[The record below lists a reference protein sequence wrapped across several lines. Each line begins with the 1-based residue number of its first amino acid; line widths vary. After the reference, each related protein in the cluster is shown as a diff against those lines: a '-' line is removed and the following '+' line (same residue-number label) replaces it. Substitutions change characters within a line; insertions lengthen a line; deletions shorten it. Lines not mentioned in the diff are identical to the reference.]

1 MNKGNSIFGQILSIF
16 DKKDLKK
23 ASRKYNADK
32 HSKGFS
38 STDHFISM
46 LFCQFA
52 YSKSLREICDGLKS
66 SLDKTIHLGLMRL
79 PTKSNLSYVNSKRP
93 WEYFQEIFY
102 MTLHKV
108 QSEQFQK
115 KKKFRFK
122 NKLYSMD
129 ASIIDLCISMYD
141 WALYRTT
148 KGAIKLHLLLDH
160 DGYLPTFLN
169 ITTGKV
175 HEVNIARKIKLPPG
189 SIIAV
194 DRGYNDY
201 SLFYEWTKAKVWFVT
216 RMKNNALY
224 EVVEKIEV
232 PKYRNILSDEII
244 KYTGFYSQKE
254 CPVYLR
260 RVVAWDEVN
269 QKEIVLL
276 TNNLKLGSSTISAIY
291 KDRWEIELFFK
302 AIKQQLRIKTFV
314 GTSENAVKI
323 QIWTALITIL
333 ILKYLKFKSTFGWAL
348 SNMVALLR
356 LNLLVYTDLTIWIN
370 DPFYKAREPD
380 YIEAT
385 LFD

>member
-16 DKKDLKK
+16 DKNNLKK
-23 ASRKYNADK
+23 ASVKHNADK

-38 STDHFISM
+38 SKDHFISM

-102 MTLHKV
+102 MTLQKV

-122 NKLYSMD
+122 NKLYSLD
-129 ASIIDLCISMYD
+129 ASIIDLCLSMFD

-175 HEVNIARKIKLPPG
+175 HEVNIAREIKLPPG

-201 SLFYEWTKAKVWFVT
+201 SLFYEWTKVKVSFVT

-224 EVVEKIEV
+224 EVIEKRQV
-232 PKYRNILSDEII
+232 PQNRNILSDEVI

-254 CPVYLR
+254 CPVCLR
-260 RVVAWDEVN
+260 RVVVWDKTN

-276 TNNLKLGSSTISAIY
+276 TNNLKLGSSTISSIY

-314 GTSENAVKI
+314 GTSENAVRI

-356 LNLLVYTDLTIWIN
+356 LNLLVYTDLTTWMN

-380 YIEAT
+380 YVVAT